1 MQQPIQEQPALGFWR
16 GVRDMLP
23 LSVAVI
29 QWGILAGSAAVN
41 AGLSTLQAAGMSVL
55 VFAGAAQ
62 LVSLSMVMAGASIFS
77 IVMAGA
83 SIFSIVMTIFFL
95 TSQHFVYALSLRSAA
110 AEWPLMK
117 KRLCLGFL
125 LTDELYATAMLKS
138 ERPFAYLLGAG
149 FSFYLCWVG
158 FSMAG
163 IGLAHAVPDLSA
175 LHLEFSIVAVF
186 LVMAIMLIQ
195 NWAAAAGVMA
205 SSAAILLFSWLQL
218 EAGILLAGLCG
229 MLLSALIDQGAEQ

>member
-1 MQQPIQEQPALGFWR
+1 MQQSIQERPVLGFWR

-29 QWGILAGSAAVN
+29 PWGILAGSAAVN
-41 AGLSTLQAAGMSVL
+41 AGLSTLQAAGMSAL

-62 LVSLSMVMAGASIFS
+62 LVSLGMVMAGASVFS
-77 IVMAGA
+77 IV
-83 SIFSIVMTIFFL
+83 ITIFFL

-110 AEWPLMK
+110 AEWPLI

-149 FSFYLCWVG
+149 FSFYLCWVS

-186 LVMAIMLIQ
+186 LVMAVMLIQ
-195 NWAAAAGVMA
+195 NRAAIVGVMA

-218 EAGILLAGLCG
+218 EAGILLAGLSG
-229 MLLSALIDQGAEQ
+229 MLVSALIDQGVEQ